1 MKTLL
6 RAFIVVIII
15 IGGVL
20 IIFVGKKPFPEP
32 ECLVCGINLIRTLGI
47 AEVIL
52 GLGALVIQANLSE
65 KQRTF

>member
-20 IIFVGKKPFPEP
+20 IIVVGKKPFPEP
-32 ECLVCGINLIRTLGI
+32 DCLACGINLVRILAI
-47 AEVIL
+47 AEVVL
-52 GLGALVIQANLSE
+52 GLGALAIQRNLIE
-65 KQRTF
+65 KQRNI